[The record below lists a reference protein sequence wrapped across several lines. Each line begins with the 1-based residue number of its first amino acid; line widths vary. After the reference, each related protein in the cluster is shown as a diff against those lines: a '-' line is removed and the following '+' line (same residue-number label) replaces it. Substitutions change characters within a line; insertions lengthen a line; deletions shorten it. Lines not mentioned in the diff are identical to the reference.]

1 MREKDLILE
10 TISMPDVLRDFAG
23 VEGKY
28 RRLNECPINGCAAH
42 DGFAY
47 TDRVFHCFVCGA
59 KGDVIGFVMAYLD
72 CDFKTALIEINR
84 RYRLRDDGGVKGMDA
99 DLQKKAQ
106 IRAERR
112 RQARRVQEY
121 QQRQENALNDEL
133 ERLTANKVKFVPRN
147 IGDELDPRYIEALQR
162 LPTQEYIV
170 ESDTVGHH
178 GSS

>member
-10 TISMPDVLRDFAG
+10 TISMSDVLRDFAG
-23 VEGKY
+23 VEGKH
-28 RRLNECPINGCAAH
+28 RRLDECPINGCAAH

-72 CDFKTALIEINR
+72 CDFKTALAEINR
-84 RYRLRDDGGVKGMDA
+84 RYRLWDEGGVKGLDVKT
-99 DLQKKAQ
+99 QKEAQ

-112 RQARRVQEY
+112 RQAKRVKLY
-121 QQRQENALNDEL
+121 QQEQENALKDEL
-133 ERLTANKVKFVPRN
+133 ERLTANKAKFAPRN

-170 ESDTVGHH
+170 ESDTGGCH
-178 GSS
+178 GTS